1 MIRTIELHV
10 DTFAELWKQRR
21 PEENSEDQIIR
32 RLLNMMEETYEP
44 SDAIRAASEASLGIG
59 SSDLPPSK
67 QWKPLLVWTLQKLG
81 GRASLADIYRV
92 SREGR
97 RALGY
102 RTTPN
107 HDASAR
113 ECLESHCL
121 ESEKYRQRENLFCM
135 PEGKGAGIWALR

>member
-1 MIRTIELHV
+1 MIRAVEVHV

-32 RLLNMMEETYEP
+32 RLLDMKAKDSAP
-44 SDAIRAASEASLGIG
+44 DVAAEVENLENLSVDR
-59 SSDLPPSK
+59 SDLPPSK
-67 QWKPLLVWTLQKLG
+67 QWKLLLVWTLQKLG
-81 GRASLADIYRV
+81 GQAALADIYRV

-102 RTTPN
+102 RVTPN

-113 ECLESHCL
+113 ECLESHCE
-121 ESEKYRQRENLFCM
+121 ESDKYRQRDNLFRM
-135 PEGKGAGIWALR
+135 AEGKGAGVWALR